1 MKWLDK
7 ILDFFELNDVDK
19 TVTVKK
25 GDSLWAIAEHITG
38 QGSRWTELAEA
49 NPGRWEDDPHH
60 VIHPGEELKL
70 PKSWCAK

>member
-7 ILDFFELNDVDK
+7 ILEFFDLNDVDK

-25 GDSLWAIAEHITG
+25 GDSLWRIAEAITG
-38 QGSRWTELAEA
+38 QGSRWHELAEA
-49 NPGRWEDDPHH
+49 NPGRWTDSDF
-60 VIHPGEELKL
+60 VIQPGETLKL